1 MSAPSPAHLD
11 RAAWFATIA
20 GLSGSLVGIG
30 LARFAYTPLIPP
42 LIEAHWFAA
51 TDVVALSAANFAG
64 YLAGA
69 LLGRSIAGR
78 LGNRTTLRLM
88 MLVATATFFA
98 CAYPLSLSWYF
109 VWRFLSGLSGGA
121 IMVLAATT
129 ILPHI
134 PPARR
139 GFVGGMVFLGLGVGI
154 AASGTLVPELLHYG
168 LRETWLG
175 LGALAVAL
183 TAISWFGWPATNPPQ
198 PDAATQVTASARQTL
213 SLRLIYAQYA
223 AIALG
228 IVPAMVLLVNYIA
241 LGLGRGSDIGA
252 RYWVLYGLAAMAGPV
267 LTGKAIDRIGGARAY
282 RVGLV
287 AQIVATTIMVT
298 STDVYAMGLAAAI
311 FGFVTP
317 GMVTLTLARIHEIL
331 PNDHDAQR
339 AAWSN
344 ATTAFALFQMLGGYF
359 YAWVF
364 AHTDGDY
371 TLIFA
376 IATAS
381 MTLAFLINLYGAW
394 AERRDRSAVADAAE

>member
-1 MSAPSPAHLD
+1 MSTPSPTLD
-11 RAAWFATIA
+11 RAAWFATVA

-42 LIEAHWFAA
+42 LIEAQWFSA
-51 TDVVALSAANFAG
+51 TDVVALGAANFAG

-69 LLGRSIAGR
+69 LLGRSIATR

-98 CAYPLSLSWYF
+98 CAWPLSLGWYF
-109 VWRFLSGLSGGA
+109 VWRFLAGLSGGI

-139 GFVGGMVFLGLGVGI
+139 GFVSGMVFLGLGIGI
-154 AASGTLVPELLHYG
+154 AASGTLVPELLQFG
-168 LRETWLG
+168 LRDTWLG

-198 PDAATQVTASARQTL
+198 PDAATQVTATARQKL
-213 SLRLIYAQYA
+213 SLRLIYIQYA

-241 LGLGRGSDIGA
+241 LGLGWGSAFGA
-252 RYWVLYGLAAMAGPV
+252 RYWVVYGLAAIAGPI
-267 LTGKAIDRIGGARAY
+267 LTGKAIDHIGAVRSYRI
-282 RVGLV
+282 GLV
-287 AQIVATTIMVT
+287 AQVLATAAMVA
-298 STDVYAMGLAAAI
+298 STNVFVMGAATAV

-317 GMVTLTLARIHEIL
+317 GMVALTLARIHEIL
-331 PNDHDAQR
+331 PNDHNAQR

-359 YAWVF
+359 YAWLF

-371 TLIFA
+371 TFIFT

-381 MTLAFLINLYGAW
+381 MTLAFLVNLYGAW
-394 AERRDRSAVADAAE
+394 TERKDARVVVEPAE